1 MTTTYTDKIG
11 YTDTRT
17 RKEITMDK
25 ETKAQIMADIKEIM
39 DKDKADKEFLQEL
52 LMEMQEAY

>member
-1 MTTTYTDKIG
+1 
-11 YTDTRT
+11 
-17 RKEITMDK
+17 MDK